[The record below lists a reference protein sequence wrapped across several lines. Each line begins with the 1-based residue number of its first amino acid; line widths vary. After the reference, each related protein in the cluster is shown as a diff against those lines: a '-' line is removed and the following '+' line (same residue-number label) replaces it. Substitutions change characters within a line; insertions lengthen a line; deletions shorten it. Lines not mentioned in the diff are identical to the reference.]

1 MSGVREPSRT
11 NPVRHNNQCSPN
23 DCVCVL
29 GDHWVGEPTAN
40 SGFEVGDRVRVVIE
54 DVVVYVEL
62 DGTMGL
68 DGGTYFNVD
77 GEEGVVSIEVIPKPF
92 VLPTRKWAQVTD
104 GFGYLWTLSSD
115 EPDVWYSL
123 AGNSLGR
130 GGLLERSGIRV
141 ISEGVDDE

>member
-1 MSGVREPSRT
+1 MSEVREPSRT

-29 GDHWVGEPTAN
+29 GDHWVGSPTVSAPK
-40 SGFEVGDRVRVVIE
+40 VGDRVRVVIE
-54 DVVVYVEL
+54 DSVY
-62 DGTMGL
+62 GMGA
-68 DGGTYFNVD
+68 GGTIGIDAGWFRAD
-77 GEEGVVSIEVIPKPF
+77 LPGVVSIEVIEPPF
-92 VLPTRKWAQVTD
+92 VLPTKRWAQVVD

-141 ISEGVDDE
+141 ISEGVDDEWA

>member
-1 MSGVREPSRT
+1 MSEVK
-11 NPVRHNNQCSPN
+11 
-23 DCVCVL
+23 
-29 GDHWVGEPTAN
+29 VGE
-40 SGFEVGDRVRVVIE
+40 RVRVVIE
-54 DVVVYVEL
+54 ATLTGQEL
-62 DGTMGL
+62 DWVLTDHGRYNVG
-68 DGGTYFNVD
+68 YF
-77 GEEGVVSIEVIPKPF
+77 GVTKIEVIPELF
-92 VLPTRKWAQVTD
+92 VLPTKRWAQVVD

>member
-1 MSGVREPSRT
+1 MSEYK
-11 NPVRHNNQCSPN
+11 N
-23 DCVCVL
+23 
-29 GDHWVGEPTAN
+29 
-40 SGFEVGDRVRVVIE
+40 GDRVRIVVEGNFI
-54 DVVVYVEL
+54 DA
-62 DGTMGL
+62 
-68 DGGTYFNVD
+68 D
-77 GEEGVVSIEVIPKPF
+77 GEGFTFVVDDGWRDYCEVGSQGVVSVEVIPPPF
-92 VLPTRKWAQVTD
+92 VLPTKRWAQVVD